1 MRHNP
6 VMRPLLLLPIF
17 LLPACGHL
25 ANANQKA
32 RAEARER
39 ELKKLNLAATSEAD
53 SRLGEKAAGE
63 VVRVDATGEFVLVR
77 ARNGVV
83 LAADQELEC
92 RGRGGGRIKVTPE
105 RLKVFFAA
113 DVLSGAPEVGDSVI
127 PVKGTG
133 KPAPKL
139 VPIAVQPVE
148 GGSNPANTLYLNSGD
163 IRPEDIRPNTL
174 DDHRGPLPVI
184 KGEIGGDSM
193 FAEPPLPEKE
203 PPLLPEA
210 ELPR

>member
-1 MRHNP
+1 
-6 VMRPLLLLPIF
+6 MRPLLLLPVL

-32 RAEARER
+32 RAEAREK
-39 ELKKLNLAATSEAD
+39 ELRKLNIAATSEAD

-63 VVRVDATGEFVLVR
+63 VVRVDATGEFVLIR

-83 LAADQELEC
+83 LSPDQELEC
-92 RGRGGGRIKVTPE
+92 RGPGGGRIRVTPE

-113 DVLSGAPEVGDSVI
+113 DVMNGAPAVGDAVI

-133 KPAPKL
+133 KPPPKL
-139 VPIAVQPVE
+139 VPIAAPPGA
-148 GGSNPANTLYLNSGD
+148 GGGNPANTVYLNPGD

-174 DDHRGPLPVI
+174 DDHRGRLPLI
-184 KGEIGGDSM
+184 NGEVGGDSM
-193 FAEPPLPEKE
+193 FEEPPLPEKE
-203 PPLLPEA
+203 APLLPEA
-210 ELPR
+210 ELPP